1 MTPEE
6 RVVWQR
12 GYRKQTGN
20 MWTKKYE
27 KTKSGKLM
35 RTYRNMLS
43 RVVGILKS
51 KSHLYGGLT
60 IMSREE
66 FYQWSLDNKDF
77 HTLYD
82 EWVDSNYSKKLSP
95 SIDRINSSL
104 GYTVDNVRW
113 ITYSENSRL
122 GARKKLSNG

>member
-1 MTPEE
+1 
-6 RVVWQR
+6 
-12 GYRKQTGN
+12 